1 MLTTASTPPLI
12 GNYAFLSD
20 CQTAALVDGS
30 GSIDWWCPPRFD
42 SASVFGRLLGPEA
55 GHWTLRPAREWTS
68 HREYLPGTLVL
79 RTTFTTESGSVTVTD
94 ALALDPGDREHQIGQ
109 HSPHTVLRRVEGIH
123 GEVEMTM
130 SFAPRMEYG
139 LTNPH
144 LSLFE
149 GGALARGGPARLTLR
164 SDASLEI
171 GSQGIAA
178 RFTVRAGQRVGF
190 SATYRPSSE
199 AIVASSQDA
208 ARPATLEDTIEGWT
222 SWSGLHS
229 PDLGEFN
236 DVAARS
242 ALILQGLT
250 YAPTGA
256 VVAAATTSLPEVIGG
271 DLNWD
276 YRYAWLRDF
285 SLTLRS
291 LWIAACPDEALL
303 LFNWISDATGRLDS
317 RAVQIMY
324 GVGGERLVAELE
336 LGHLPGFANSAPVR
350 IGNGAWDQHQLD
362 VLGEVLDAAHQLRE
376 QLGEMD
382 ARVQHLLIG
391 LADRAADHWR
401 QPDAGMWES
410 RDAQRDYVSSKV
422 MCWVALDRA
431 ISLADALGAGQDV
444 RDRWSVVREDIRSA
458 VLRDAWS
465 EKAGAY
471 AGAFGS
477 DELDASILLLPIVG
491 FLPADDAR
499 MWATI
504 EAIEN
509 RLGDTGLVR
518 RWDGDGMTFLICTFW
533 LAECLAMAG
542 ELERARMWFDR
553 AAACANDLGLMSE
566 GTDLP
571 GTTSTGNYPQ
581 AFSHVGLINAAWR
594 LAGAQLRAGSTGE
607 PIG

>member
-1 MLTTASTPPLI
+1 MI
-12 GNYAFLSD
+12 GNYGFLSD

-42 SASVFGRLLGPEA
+42 SASVFGRLLGPDA
-55 GHWTLRPAREWTS
+55 GHWALRPVQEWTS

-79 RTTFTTESGSVTVTD
+79 RTTFVTASGSVAVTD
-94 ALALDPGDREHQIGQ
+94 ALALDRDSRGHAIGRR
-109 HSPHTVLRRVEGIH
+109 SPHTMLRRVEGID
-123 GEVEMTM
+123 GDIEMTM
-130 SFAPRMEYG
+130 DFSPQMEYG

-144 LSLFE
+144 LTLWE
-149 GGALARGGPARLTLR
+149 GGALAQGGPVRLTLR
-164 SDASLEI
+164 SEAALTAGAD
-171 GSQGIAA
+171 GIQA
-178 RFTVRAGQRVGF
+178 RFMVRAGERVDF
-190 SATYRPSSE
+190 SAEYRSSTE
-199 AIVASSQDA
+199 ALVPEGDHAPRA
-208 ARPATLEDTIEGWT
+208 ATIEDTIEGWA
-222 SWSGLHS
+222 SWSGLHR

-317 RAVQIMY
+317 RTVQIMY
-324 GVGGERLVAELE
+324 GVGGERIVAELE
-336 LGHLPGFANSAPVR
+336 LDHLPGFAGSTPVR
-350 IGNGAWDQHQLD
+350 IGNGAWDQRQLD

-382 ARVQHLLIG
+382 ERVQQLLIG
-391 LADRAADHWR
+391 LADRAADHWQ

-431 ISLADALGAGQDV
+431 ISLVDALGAGPDV
-444 RDRWSVVREDIRSA
+444 RDRWSAVREDIRSA

-465 EKAGAY
+465 EKANAY

-491 FLPADDAR
+491 FLPADDPR

-504 EAIEN
+504 EAIES

-542 ELERARMWFDR
+542 QLDRARTWFDQ

-566 GTDLP
+566 GMDPAGSTA
-571 GTTSTGNYPQ
+571 TGNYPQ

-594 LAGAQLRAGSTGE
+594 LAGAKQRAGSTGE
-607 PIG
+607 AIG